1 LEEAMMKALVVAVL
15 TTSALISLVGPIAAA
30 ETFSGCFNCAERRS
44 RLITAPPTYFCKH
57 AGHNEHGTGTTCTDD
72 GYACF
77 TSDDPCYNVV
87 VTGGGS
93 GGTSGGGG
101 GGTCAY
107 DDSGYCAPWCGAC
120 HQV

>member
-1 LEEAMMKALVVAVL
+1 MKKGLVVAVL
-15 TTSALISLVGPIAAA
+15 TTTLMSLVGHVAA
-30 ETFSGCFNCAERRS
+30 ETYSGCYNCAERRS

-57 AGHNEHGTGTTCTDD
+57 AGDNQYGTGTTCTDD
-72 GYACF
+72 GYACL
-77 TSDDPCYNVV
+77 TNDDPCYNVV
-87 VTGGGS
+87 VSGGGS
-93 GGTSGGGG
+93 GGGTSGG